1 VIYVVGEKQGSGA
14 TRRRLAALLGVPVET
29 MMDAVVWINL
39 WEYPGT
45 RAERYVRLIE
55 EGAEPRDAVILLGR
69 RVTKAFGLGS
79 LRALGTVSRNAGRGP
94 IIIALPHPS
103 GLNRWWNDPD
113 RLDDAGIALRALW
126 GTHR

>member
-1 VIYVVGEKQGSGA
+1 MIYVVGEKQGTGG
-14 TRRRLAALLGVPVET
+14 TRRRLAALLGVSVDE

-45 RAERYVRLIE
+45 RPERYVELIE
-55 EGAEPRDAVILLGR
+55 DGARPRDAIILLGR
-69 RVTKAFGLGS
+69 RVARAFRLGD
-79 LRALGTVSRNAGRGP
+79 LRALGTVSRNAGHGP
-94 IIIALPHPS
+94 VIIALPHPS

-113 RLDDAGIALRALW
+113 RLDDALIALRALW